1 LHYEY
6 LFEKL
11 FKTRSLFPKKKIN
24 HLFIV
29 PVVLSYGKLL
39 QVLIDAIRDLLIND
53 TNNCLNFKNGR
64 FEMSALQV
72 FADKSI

>member
-1 LHYEY
+1 
-6 LFEKL
+6 
-11 FKTRSLFPKKKIN
+11 
-24 HLFIV
+24 
-29 PVVLSYGKLL
+29 VLSYGKLL

-53 TNNCLNFKNGR
+53 TNNCLNFKTGR